1 MNRDNRRPS
10 GKMEVDRKIEGENGK
25 EKTEEDPIFNQSWS
39 SFPHLKID
47 LLPDHSE
54 LSGQYLG
61 LHNTFVCLFR
71 GTDTVCL
78 LGKVGQA
85 F

>member
-1 MNRDNRRPS
+1 
-10 GKMEVDRKIEGENGK
+10 MEVDRKIEGERGK

-39 SFPHLKID
+39 SLPHLKID
-47 LLPDHSE
+47 PLPAHSE

-61 LHNTFVCLFR
+61 LHNTFVYLFR
-71 GTDTVCL
+71 GTNSVYL
-78 LGKVGQA
+78 LGEVEEA